1 MLDISWPELERM
13 SFSSSSLEV
22 SEQKLFKLGLFQRLR
37 QRLNKD
43 DDGVKVIDIVTI
55 STEEVLKEGW
65 DTLTVNNILLL
76 IEAVIDFV
84 LPYIDLPGPDLIVRP
99 IVKRSILNTARPL
112 AQRLLGTI

>member
-37 QRLNKD
+37 QRLNKN
-43 DDGVKVIDIVTI
+43 DDGVTVIDIVTVA
-55 STEEVLKEGW
+55 TEEVLKEGW
-65 DTLTVNNILLL
+65 DTLKVDNILLL